1 MKTQLKFDQKAL
13 KRKMDD
19 LSKNQVPYALSR
31 TFNTLAYQVQQR
43 LRKNV
48 DKYFDG
54 GAVKF
59 TKSGIVFSQSSK
71 NFLFAS
77 VYVEGNRPYMKTM
90 IKGGTVKPLKDNKA
104 LIQPA
109 AFKVNKF
116 GNIPRNAI
124 NNRKGKSD
132 IYFIGKASKSRPY
145 GLYRRYKKK
154 APKLMIIMQNKS
166 RQQKALFPA
175 TRIGIGY
182 VKRHYRAEFN
192 RQFQRAFNSMKK

>member
-77 VYVEGNRPYMKTM
+77 VYVEGNT
-90 IKGGTVKPLKDNKA
+90 
-104 LIQPA
+104 
-109 AFKVNKF
+109 
-116 GNIPRNAI
+116 
-124 NNRKGKSD
+124 
-132 IYFIGKASKSRPY
+132 
-145 GLYRRYKKK
+145 
-154 APKLMIIMQNKS
+154 
-166 RQQKALFPA
+166 
-175 TRIGIGY
+175 
-182 VKRHYRAEFN
+182 
-192 RQFQRAFNSMKK
+192 